1 MADRNALHVVTGP
14 VRLSYVNV
22 MRPKANTNDDGS
34 PAEPTYSV
42 MMIIPKTDK
51 ATIAAIRRAQ
61 QAALAD
67 GAARGT
73 FQGGAPKA
81 WKNTLRDG
89 DVEGETPELEGAYF
103 MNVSSKS
110 KPGVV
115 DRRVQPIIDE
125 TEIYSGMWARVD
137 IGAFAYNQKG
147 NKGVSFG
154 LNHIQKVRDDER
166 LDGAT
171 RAEDVFDVW
180 EDEGDEDDSLI

>member
-22 MRPKANTNDDGS
+22 MRPKTTTNDDGS
-34 PAEPTYSV
+34 PGEPIYSL
-42 MMIIPKTDK
+42 MMIIPKSDT
-51 ATIAAIRRAQ
+51 TTLNAIRKAQ

-67 GAARGT
+67 GVARGT
-73 FQGGAPKA
+73 FQGGAPKG

-89 DVEGETPELEGAYF
+89 DAEGETPELEGCYF

-115 DRRVQPIIDE
+115 DRKVQPIIDE
-125 TEIYSGMWARVD
+125 TEVYSGMWARVD
-137 IGAFAYNQKG
+137 IGAFAYNTRG

-154 LNHIQKVRDDER
+154 LNHIQKIRDDER

-171 RAEDVFDVW
+171 RAEDVFDIY
-180 EDEGDEDDSLI
+180 DDDDDDGLI